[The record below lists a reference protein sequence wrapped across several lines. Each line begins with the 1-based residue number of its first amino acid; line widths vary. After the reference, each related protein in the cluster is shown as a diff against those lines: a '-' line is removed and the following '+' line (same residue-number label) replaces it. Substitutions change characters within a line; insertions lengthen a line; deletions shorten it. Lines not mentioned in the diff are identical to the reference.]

1 MQTYSFENS
10 HQKHTKTA
18 TVKTIFK
25 KAQKIINEAN
35 SWGSKASKLSTVF
48 SRNLDSTMATN
59 KQTLNLISIQQQ
71 QLSENYFEIIKKTKI
86 FQIEDS
92 FFLDQFFPTN
102 LLIDVTNKSPNC
114 SNNSTVEFFKMGK
127 SIRLSGICS
136 QKYSPLIRNKVP
148 IYFNKEIQE
157 NQNQIY
163 TARNNQCDYFKM
175 SVNTRRTVN
184 GKLRELEHMIENSKM
199 GDRCKRL
206 SIAKIAKIENILD
219 HIFQN
224 TAISKKRT
232 KQSSEYDL
240 N

>member
-1 MQTYSFENS
+1 MQTYSLENS
-10 HQKHTKTA
+10 HQRHTKSFIS
-18 TVKTIFK
+18 KTILK

-35 SWGSKASKLSTVF
+35 SWGSKASKLSTAF
-48 SRNLDSTMATN
+48 SPTLASTMATN
-59 KQTLNLISIQQQ
+59 KQTLNLISIKEQ
-71 QLSENYFEIIKKTKI
+71 QLSETHFEIIKKTKI

-102 LLIDVTNKSPNC
+102 LLIDVTKKSRNC

-136 QKYSPLIRNKVP
+136 KKNSPLIRNNVP
-148 IYFNKEIQE
+148 IYFNKQIHEK
-157 NQNQIY
+157 QNQSF
-163 TARNNQCDYFKM
+163 TAKNNQCDSFKM
-175 SVNTRRTVN
+175 SVITRRSVN

-206 SIAKIAKIENILD
+206 SISKIAKIENILD
-219 HIFQN
+219 HHFQN
-224 TAISKKRT
+224 TSISKKRT
-232 KQSSEYDL
+232 KPSSEYDL